1 MIGPRPAAIPLDD
14 GTGRQGRRRRGA
26 GSDRLDAV
34 DEAIVRQLQDDGR
47 RPFREIARSLGVSEA
62 TVRARVRRLT
72 DADALRIVAIADPF
86 RLGFRVLAFV
96 LLKVDPGRRRQ
107 VIETLTPWPEV
118 TYISSLAG
126 RADLYIQVVCH
137 SHEDLWELLSER
149 LPAIPGIEG
158 TETFMELKMHKIA
171 YRYPT
176 TDGGPDDGAGSGTAP
191 ADPVAGPAPGAGPLS
206 RPHRPT
212 RRG

>member
-1 MIGPRPAAIPLDD
+1 MIGPRPAAVPVGD
-14 GTGRQGRRRRGA
+14 GAGRQGRRRRGA
-26 GSDRLDAV
+26 ASDRLDAV
-34 DEAIVRQLQDDGR
+34 DEAIVRHLQDDGR

-96 LLKVDPGRRRQ
+96 LLKLEPGRRRQ

-118 TYISSLAG
+118 TYISSLTG
-126 RADLYIQVVCH
+126 RADLYIQIVCH

-171 YRYPT
+171 YRYPPA
-176 TDGGPDDGAGSGTAP
+176 DGVPDDGARSGAEP
-191 ADPVAGPAPGAGPLS
+191 AAGPAQAGPLAPRAR
-206 RPHRPT
+206 RPA